1 MTETF
6 RGYVRQDGRAGTRD
20 HLLVLPLAASLVPI
34 ARVAAAEAP
43 TGSVTVT
50 HEFESAQSDAERA
63 RVIRAFVGTA
73 GSPNVGL
80 CVALGDG
87 DLEPQL
93 LADLAELP
101 RVHVLDATDIV
112 SRRRLLELSISACG
126 NYVPA
131 KREQLPLSE
140 LIVGTECGGSDAW
153 SGVTANP
160 ALGVASDR
168 LVDLGATV
176 VLAETTELIGAEHLL
191 ARRAET
197 VALSEEVLGIVER
210 YERELTEIGEDIR
223 GAQPTV
229 GNMAGGLTTIEEKS
243 LGAAKKA
250 GSRAIRAVVEFA
262 EQIEP
267 CAGVVVMDTPGHD
280 IEQMTGMI
288 AGGCQIVVFT
298 TGRGTPTGSAIAPV
312 VKVAT
317 NTPMFERLQADI
329 DLDAGVILAG
339 VSLDEV
345 GEQMADVIIAA
356 ASGELVSA
364 ERRGAHDFAL
374 SRFAP
379 GASRSPAGTQS

>member
-1 MTETF
+1 
-6 RGYVRQDGRAGTRD
+6 
-20 HLLVLPLAASLVPI
+20 
-34 ARVAAAEAP
+34 
-43 TGSVTVT
+43 
-50 HEFESAQSDAERA
+50 
-63 RVIRAFVGTA
+63 VGF
-73 GSPNVGL
+73 

-101 RVHVLDATDIV
+101 RVHVLDATDV
-112 SRRRLLELSISACG
+112 PSRRRLHDLTVSACA

-131 KREQLPLSE
+131 EREDISLSQ

-176 VLAETTELIGAEHLL
+176 VLAETTELIGAEHLI

-197 VALSEEVLGIVER
+197 TALSEAILGIVER
-210 YERELTEIGEDIR
+210 YERELADIGEDIR

-250 GSRAIRAVVEFA
+250 GSRPIRAVVEFA

-288 AGGCQIVVFT
+288 AGGSQIVVFT

-312 VKVAT
+312 IKVAT
-317 NTPMFERLQADI
+317 NTPMFERLRSDI
-329 DLDAGVILAG
+329 DLDAGLILAG
-339 VSLDEV
+339 ESLDDV
-345 GEQMADVIIAA
+345 GGRLAETIIAV
-356 ASGELVSA
+356 ASGDLVSA

-374 SRFAP
+374 SRFPP
-379 GASRSPAGTQS
+379 GASRAPVGIQI